1 MCPLL
6 FGKIS
11 LITGEKSFTYKGC
24 AKVGEYIHEK
34 AKESFFKKSF
44 NKEKEGIYFSS
55 PGWDDEKEN
64 SFSSQMVN
72 MNN

>member
-55 PGWDDEKEN
+55 PG
-64 SFSSQMVN
+64 
-72 MNN
+72 